1 MSLTREDVK
10 RLADLARLNMPE
22 EELARA
28 EKELDAV
35 LGYVDRLQK
44 VQTENVEPHTMPA
57 RAEGWR
63 TDADLSCDDLTR
75 ELILSNFPS
84 RKGDL
89 LSVPP
94 VFDKPKG

>member
-10 RLADLARLNMPE
+10 RLADLARLELSE
-22 EELARA
+22 EELAHS

-44 VQTENVEPHTMPA
+44 VRTDGVEPQTMPA

-63 TDADLSCDDLTR
+63 PDTDLPCDDLTR
-75 ELILSNFPS
+75 ELLLGNFPS

-89 LSVPP
+89 LHVPP
-94 VFDKPKG
+94 VFEKPKR